1 MNQAYILVVDDEP
14 DIRELVRD
22 ILEDEG
28 YEVAV
33 AENGQSARMSFAQR
47 TPDLVLL
54 DIWMPDV
61 DGITLLKEWSS
72 GNGLDCP
79 VVVMSGHGSVD
90 TAIEATRLGAHD
102 FVQKPISLA
111 KLLSIV
117 SLALEA
123 GQNKTKQKPAAQPDS
138 NEPLGSS
145 ALMQV
150 LRSKSEQAAQHEL
163 PVLIT
168 GEKGSGRENLAR
180 FIHGQSRREDEF
192 ILLDHC
198 ELGPETIHN
207 YLLGNRSGGHG
218 SGSAGVFE
226 RAREGTLF
234 IPELQELPAEAV
246 KIIDQALE
254 AGHAGDD
261 SGGSMQQTTCRLIA
275 SASTDILE
283 RAREDDQLQQLYYR
297 LNVLP
302 LQVPPLRD
310 RPDDVPELVRFY
322 AESFPNQ
329 ENLPYRPFSV
339 AAQNR
344 LRNHSWP
351 GNTRELRN
359 LVQRLLVLGGE
370 GEVTVNEVEE
380 ALKQNPVKPASGES
394 DHPPFFNLPLREAR
408 EQFEREYLIYRLREA
423 GGSVG
428 KLAESVEMER
438 THLYRKLRTLG
449 VDPKKITASG
459 EARK

>member
-1 MNQAYILVVDDEP
+1 MNQAHILVVDDEP

-28 YEVAV
+28 YEVTI
-33 AENGQSARMSFAQR
+33 AENGEAARVSFAR
-47 TPDLVLL
+47 HNPDLVLL

-72 GNGLDCP
+72 GGGLECP
-79 VVVMSGHGSVD
+79 VVVMSGHGSVE
-90 TAIEATRLGAHD
+90 TAIEATRMGAHD

-117 SLALEA
+117 SQALDA
-123 GQNKTKQKPAAQPDS
+123 GRKTCQHQVIPPPA
-138 NEPLGSS
+138 NHEPIGSS

-150 LRSKSEQAAQHEL
+150 LRSKAEQAAQHGL

-180 FIHGQSRREDEF
+180 FIHAEGKLEGEF
-192 ILLDHC
+192 VVLDHC
-198 ELGPETIHN
+198 ELEAENVHA
-207 YLLGNRSGGHG
+207 YLLGGNGGSRG
-218 SGSAGVFE
+218 GKALGVFE
-226 RAREGTLF
+226 RARNGTLF
-234 IPELQELPAEAV
+234 IPELQEIPADAL
-246 KIIDQALE
+246 KIIDQILE
-254 AGHAGDD
+254 AGRASSTGHANAQGP
-261 SGGSMQQTTCRLIA
+261 GCRLIT
-275 SASTDILE
+275 SAGENILE
-283 RAREDDQLQQLYYR
+283 QASENERLQQVYYR

-322 AESFPNQ
+322 AELFPNQ

-370 GEVTVNEVEE
+370 GEVSVSEVDE
-380 ALKQNPVKPASGES
+380 ALKQNPVQATAGTP

-408 EQFEREYLIYRLREA
+408 EQFEREYLVYKLREA

-428 KLAESVEMER
+428 KLAESVGMER
-438 THLYRKLRTLG
+438 THLYRKLRALG
-449 VDPKKITASG
+449 VDPKAAAEPG
-459 EARK
+459 ETRK